1 MGATIDIDFDPIK
14 RNGHGQPVIDGVT
27 YDRPS
32 SMKDAIEDMHG
43 LRVWD
48 KRMVAFG
55 LADRSDLYG
64 RLCDVDR
71 EDKQAVNRLCEA
83 AARAGGST
91 VRSELGTAI
100 HKVLELSWFDDTY
113 EPPNFAP
120 LVHAVHEQLRL
131 CGLSPVP
138 DSAER
143 FVINEQHKVAGTF
156 DLLVTDG
163 TELFVADIKTGSVS
177 YGGVGFAC
185 QLACYANADWFY
197 DGDARTP
204 MWEVSKSTGVIIHA
218 NPDNNR
224 CELHWLDLEVGA
236 QALELAIEVR
246 EMRKHKP
253 MTAIKPLVHVKA
265 EKLAEVHTD
274 WRTWITDR
282 VKQLLADGHGQLIA
296 DMWPED
302 IPRLGKNE
310 PYDDEQQTIIERL
323 VSNVERSTLA
333 LFPPVLDDQSYV
345 QSAVQEPVQVK
356 PERRPTPDD
365 VGTIDDAQIAEAK
378 QRIDQLEAA
387 EQLWLT
393 GIVKACKAANYPI
406 NLTGPGG
413 IPSARR
419 HAIVLALIELA
430 PYLDDLVLEAA
441 IWQARNQPRNPEV
454 SIGELVGSMTLTEA
468 HQTISTADDLRTGAT
483 HLVYDHDFVVIVE
496 TKTPKTPKDGQP

>member
-1 MGATIDIDFDPIK
+1 M
-14 RNGHGQPVIDGVT
+14 
-27 YDRPS
+27 
-32 SMKDAIEDMHG
+32 
-43 LRVWD
+43 WD
-48 KRMVAFG
+48 
-55 LADRSDLYG
+55 
-64 RLCDVDR
+64 
-71 EDKQAVNRLCEA
+71 
-83 AARAGGST
+83 
-91 VRSELGTAI
+91 
-100 HKVLELSWFDDTY
+100 
-113 EPPNFAP
+113 
-120 LVHAVHEQLRL
+120 
-131 CGLSPVP
+131 
-138 DSAER
+138 
-143 FVINEQHKVAGTF
+143 
-156 DLLVTDG
+156 
-163 TELFVADIKTGSVS
+163 
-177 YGGVGFAC
+177 
-185 QLACYANADWFY
+185 
-197 DGDARTP
+197 
-204 MWEVSKSTGVIIHA
+204 VSKSTGVIIHA
-218 NPDNNR
+218 NPDDNR

-274 WRTWITDR
+274 WRTWIIDR

-296 DMWPED
+296 DMWPEE

-323 VSNVERSTLA
+323 VSNVERSAMA
-333 LFPPVLDDQSYV
+333 LFPPVLDDQLYV
-345 QSAVQEPVQVK
+345 QSVVQEPVQVK

-378 QRIDQLEAA
+378 RRIDQLEAA

-430 PYLDDLVLEAA
+430 PYLDDLVLEVA
-441 IWQARNQPRNPEV
+441 IWQARNEPRNPEV
-454 SIGELVGSMTLTEA
+454 GIGGLVGSMTLTEA